1 MEEQAQRKR
10 PAFPIFVKIV
20 RLHGGSIAYIPSDKT
35 GCKFSMEFSLNLN
48 SIKY

>member
-20 RLHGGSIAYIPSDKT
+20 RLHGGTITYVPNEK
-35 GCKFSMEFSLNLN
+35 GCKFSMEFSLN
-48 SIKY
+48 